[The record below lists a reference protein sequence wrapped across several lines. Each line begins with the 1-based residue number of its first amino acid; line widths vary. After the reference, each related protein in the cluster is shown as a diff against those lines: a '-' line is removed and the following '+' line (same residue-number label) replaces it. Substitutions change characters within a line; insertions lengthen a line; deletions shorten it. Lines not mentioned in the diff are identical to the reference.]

1 MRINSPKLNIMYKA
15 CMKASKSLIRD
26 FGEIENL
33 QVSSKGPGDFV
44 SSADKR
50 TEKIIINELL
60 KAYPDYG
67 ILSEEA
73 GHINEKNKNN
83 RWIVD
88 PIDGTSNFLNG
99 IPQFSISIGYEENK
113 EIKSGLIYDPI
124 KNELF
129 FAETGNGAFLNNS
142 RIRVSKKKKLKHS
155 LIGTGGPKSNSK
167 LKNEIFLEFLEVSK
181 NVETPIRKFG
191 SASLDLANV
200 ACGRFDGFWQNELS
214 YWDIAAGIVI
224 IKEAGGFIDFLDND
238 VNESKKRNLVA
249 SNSLIHEELVALIK
263 KKNIE
268 NN

>member
-26 FGEIENL
+26 FGEVENL
-33 QVSSKGPGDFV
+33 QVSAKGPGDFV

-50 TEKIIINELL
+50 TEKIIIEELL
-60 KAYPDYG
+60 KAHPDYG

-73 GHINEKNKNN
+73 GKINEKNKTN
-83 RWIVD
+83 RWIID

-99 IPQFSISIGYEENK
+99 IPQFAISIGYEENN
-113 EIKSGLIYDPI
+113 EIKNGLIYDPI

-129 FAETGNGAFLNNS
+129 FAEIGSGAFLNNS
-142 RIRVSKKKKLKHS
+142 RIRVSKKKDLKNS
-155 LIGTGGPKSNSK
+155 LIGTGGPRSSSK
-167 LKNEIFLEFLEVSK
+167 YKNEIFLEFLKISK
-181 NVETPIRKFG
+181 NVEIPLRKFG
-191 SASLDLANV
+191 SASLDLASV
-200 ACGRFDGFWQNELS
+200 ACGRFDGFWQRELS

-224 IKEAGGFIDFLDND
+224 VKEAGGFIDFLDNE
-238 VNESKKRNLVA
+238 VNESKKVNLVA
-249 SNSLIHEELVALIK
+249 TNSLIHKELIDLIK